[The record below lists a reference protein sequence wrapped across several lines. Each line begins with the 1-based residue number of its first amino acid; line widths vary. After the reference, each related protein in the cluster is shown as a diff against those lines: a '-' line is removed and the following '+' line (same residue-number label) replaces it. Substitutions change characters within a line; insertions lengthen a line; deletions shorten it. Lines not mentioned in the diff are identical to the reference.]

1 MISSFCALTVDELCT
16 HRLYDSK
23 SHLRTCRMVVG
34 ADPGFSR
41 RALIP
46 KGGAN
51 LLLGQILLKLHE
63 NEDNCTG
70 DASKIFHVD
79 PPLVVVCIQKWTFAL
94 EI

>member
-1 MISSFCALTVDELCT
+1 
-16 HRLYDSK
+16 
-23 SHLRTCRMVVG
+23 MVVG

-63 NEDNCTG
+63 NEENWTG

-79 PPLVVVCIQKWTFAL
+79 PPLVVVCLKKMDIYPWNLIWIDLNKN
-94 EI
+94 